1 MRQARGLE
9 PLDLVL
15 HRARLV
21 NVLSGEIYETDIGI
35 QDGFFVGTGEYRE
48 AREIR
53 DLAGRYVVPGLIDG
67 HVHIES
73 SHLCPEEFCA
83 LLLAHGVTSALA
95 DPHEIANVA
104 GPAGIRY
111 ILECL
116 AGLPFN
122 GFVALPSCVPATELE
137 TSGARLT
144 AENLA
149 ALMGDPRVIG
159 LGEVMDY
166 PGVLEGKEELVRK
179 LLLPLRLRDG
189 HAPGIG
195 AQDLNAYY
203 LAGISTEHECSTPGE
218 ATERLRRGFFLMLRE
233 GSAARNLLD
242 LLPAVNSANSNRCL
256 LVTDDRNPLD
266 LWREGSIDHLIRLA
280 VKAGVEPVQA
290 VQMATINP
298 ARALGLEHLGAIAP
312 GFQADCVILNDLERF
327 VIDDV
332 LWRGISPKKEQ
343 GSASKLGKDAAVT
356 VGKDASVTV
365 GKNASVTVEKDAP
378 LAAERG
384 GSTAGGTDSRIA
396 AGTNSAAGVELS
408 IRKES
413 REDVNF
419 SGNGRQGTGESLR
432 YQSKPLSETVHLGKW
447 SKERLQIR
455 CPREPRGSV
464 KEPGQRGGRPCE
476 ERETVPVRV
485 IGIKPRSLVTDQ
497 LCLDLPVRAGL
508 VLPDAGQ
515 DVAKLVVLERHRG
528 SGRTGLGFVRGL
540 GLGRGA
546 LASTVAH
553 DSHNLV
559 AAGMNDEDMELA
571 VRTVAASQGG
581 LCLTA
586 GGRVLGH
593 LPLPLAGLMSWE
605 PADEVVS
612 ILAEM
617 HIQARQLGMRE
628 GVDPFMTLAFL
639 SLPVIPHLKLTDRG
653 LVDGDKLCFVN
664 LFL

>member
-9 PLDLVL
+9 PIDLVL

-35 QDGFFVGTGEYRE
+35 QDGFFVGTGEYRQ
-48 AREIR
+48 AREVR
-53 DLAGRYVVPGLIDG
+53 DLAGHYVVPGLIDG

-83 LLLAHGVTSALA
+83 LLVAHGVTTALV
-95 DPHEIANVA
+95 DPHEVANVA
-104 GPAGIRY
+104 GLAGIRY
-111 ILECL
+111 ILDRL
-116 AGLPFN
+116 ARLPFN

-144 AENLA
+144 AGDLA
-149 ALMGDPRVIG
+149 ALTDDPRVIG

-166 PGVLEGKEELVRK
+166 PGVLAGKEDLVRK
-179 LLLPLRLRDG
+179 LELPLRLRDG
-189 HAPGIG
+189 HAPGIR

-203 LAGISTEHECSTPGE
+203 LAGIGTEHECSTPEE
-218 ATERLRRGFFLMLRE
+218 ARERLRRGFFLMLRE

-242 LLPAVNSANSNRCL
+242 LLPAVNPINSNRCL

-280 VKAGVEPVQA
+280 VKAGVEPLQA

-298 ARALGLEHLGAIAP
+298 ARALGLEHLGAVAP
-312 GFQADCVILNDLERF
+312 GFQADCVILSDLEEF

-332 LWRGISPKKEQ
+332 FWRGKSRQE
-343 GSASKLGKDAAVT
+343 GLGAAFSAEAAAWSRPVLS
-356 VGKDASVTV
+356 VG
-365 GKNASVTVEKDAP
+365 
-378 LAAERG
+378 AA
-384 GSTAGGTDSRIA
+384 AW
-396 AGTNSAAGVELS
+396 AGVNPS
-408 IRKES
+408 K
-413 REDVNF
+413 D
-419 SGNGRQGTGESLR
+419 GRQVTG
-432 YQSKPLSETVHLGKW
+432 QNLSRGETDLSDTVHLGKW
-447 SKERLQIR
+447 SRERLQIR
-455 CPREPRGSV
+455 CPRVPRGSAT
-464 KEPGQRGGRPCE
+464 ETLRRGGRSCKAG
-476 ERETVPVRV
+476 ETVAVRV
-485 IGIKPRSLVTDQ
+485 IGVKPHSLVTDH

-508 VLPDAGQ
+508 VLPDVSQ
-515 DVAKLVVLERHRG
+515 DVAKLAVLERHQA
-528 SGRTGLGFVRGL
+528 SGRTGLGFVQGFGL
-540 GLGRGA
+540 ARGA

-559 AAGMNDEDMELA
+559 VAGMNDEDMELA
-571 VRTVAASQGG
+571 VSTVVAAQGG

-593 LPLPLAGLMSWE
+593 LPLPLAGLMSRE
-605 PADEVVS
+605 PADKVVS
-612 ILAEM
+612 ILEEM
-617 HIQARQLGMRE
+617 HIRARELGVRE

-653 LVDGDKLCFVN
+653 LVDGDKLSFVS
-664 LFL
+664 LFP